1 MRENVHEKT
10 TEIRNKNHRNNEMYT
25 KFQGRDSSFNKL
37 AQQWL
42 AIAICKTS
50 A

>member
-1 MRENVHEKT
+1 MFMKKPLKFE
-10 TEIRNKNHRNNEMYT
+10 NKNHRNNEMYT
-25 KFQGRDSSFNKL
+25 KFQGHDSSFNKL